1 MELWRSRPTSSST
14 CFGSVTPIVPSVL
27 LKLGSAQSHRRRES
41 WRERCTLFHGPPP
54 LLRPRHRARWP
65 AACGSIAQS
74 SPLCAS
80 RWRPGSCPA
89 RATGLHKLLCDVI
102 LHTHQ
107 RRAMGCRRENARDL
121 RPACT
126 QRAGNGAVTHV
137 CRERRARLRATRCGG
152 HLLASLAYPRVS
164 TRDTQAVH
172 PSFVW

>member
-1 MELWRSRPTSSST
+1 MFRRCCSNWDPLSHTDVASHGESGARFST
-14 CFGSVTPIVPSVL
+14 D
-27 LKLGSAQSHRRRES
+27 
-41 WRERCTLFHGPPP
+41 PPP

-152 HLLASLAYPRVS
+152 HLLASLAYPRVPETHKRCTPVLCGKERS
-164 TRDTQAVH
+164 SCLKRCGLVFFKKNSAK
-172 PSFVW
+172 